1 MENLKEKYNFEE
13 MDDDTANEIITTQ
26 NNALIDHCELLGF
39 K

>member
-13 MDDDTANEIITTQ
+13 MDYDTANEIITTQ
-26 NNALIDHCELLGF
+26 NNARIDHCELLVY